1 MIRMHSRIYFQSL
14 LAWLTL
20 AFITILFAIF
30 REAVF
35 IPVTRLSDTMARAL
49 LLPVGIG
56 YTIAIA
62 YVFLKITKVL
72 YTFSVTIK
80 IGVIWLLLT
89 MAFEFTFGT
98 LVMGHSLSALL
109 ADYNILA
116 GRTWPIFLLGV
127 FLAPPIAARLFN
139 KKG

>member
-1 MIRMHSRIYFQSL
+1 M
-14 LAWLTL
+14 
-20 AFITILFAIF
+20 F

-35 IPVTRLSDTMARAL
+35 IPVTGLSGTMARAL

-56 YTIAIA
+56 YTIAVA
-62 YVFLKITKVL
+62 YVFLKKTKVT

-89 MAFEFTFGT
+89 IAFEFTFGT
-98 LVMGHSLSALL
+98 FVMGNSLSALL

-127 FLAPPIAARLFN
+127 LLAPAIASRLIN